1 MDLGIAGKTALV
13 TASSQGMGR
22 NIAFALASE
31 GVNVALFARTKEKL
45 DATATEIA
53 ARHGVRAI
61 GIAGDMRNETDVAR
75 LAAGIRVAFGG
86 LDILILNTGR
96 APNPIRAAVDEQ
108 DGARWHEAYQ
118 TQLWGA
124 IQVTKGVLPLMMD
137 RGWGRIVTITSSSVK
152 EPMAHHSLSTVFR
165 AGVTAYMKHLANE
178 IGHAGI
184 TVNCV
189 APALIDS
196 SHRGPP
202 PAGRSEAETAA
213 RKKLTPLGRL
223 GTQEEVTGVV
233 TFLASKQA
241 GFITGS
247 SIQVEGGMVGSLV

>member
-1 MDLGIAGKTALV
+1 MDLGIAGRTALV
-13 TASSQGMGR
+13 TASSAGMGR
-22 NIAFALASE
+22 NIAHALAAE
-31 GVNVALFARTKEKL
+31 GVRIALYARTADRLE
-45 DATATEIA
+45 AIAREIA
-53 ARHGVRAI
+53 ARHGVETLPV
-61 GIAGDMRNETDVAR
+61 AGDMRSDADVQR
-75 LAAGIRVAFGG
+75 LAAAIQMRFGG

-96 APNPIRAAVDEQ
+96 APNPIRAAVDEC
-108 DGARWHEAYQ
+108 DEARWHEAYQ

-124 IQVTKGVLPLMMD
+124 IQVTKGVLPLMLG
-137 RGWGRIVTITSSSVK
+137 RGWGRIVAITSASVK
-152 EPMAHHSLSTVFR
+152 APMAHHSLSTVFR

-178 IGHAGI
+178 IGHEGI

-213 RKKLTPLGRL
+213 RRRLTPLGRL

-233 TFLASKQA
+233 TFLASRQA

-247 SIQVEGGMVGSLV
+247 SIQVEGGLVGALC